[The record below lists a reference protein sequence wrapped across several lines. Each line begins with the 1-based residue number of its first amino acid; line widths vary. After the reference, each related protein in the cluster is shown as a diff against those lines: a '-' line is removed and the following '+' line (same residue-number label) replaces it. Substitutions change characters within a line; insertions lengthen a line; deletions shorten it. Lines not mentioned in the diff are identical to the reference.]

1 MLENQIGLAPM
12 ADYTDYP
19 FREIC
24 RRFGADFTFT
34 EMISVDSII
43 RENEK
48 VEKMLPQ
55 KGEANIGVQLFGND
69 TTKFVEAAKAVQS
82 LASWIDIN
90 AACPVNKVVK
100 KGSGAA
106 LLKDP
111 KLLGD
116 IVFTL
121 KKSIDLP
128 VGVKVRLGYD
138 QINIEEVAQTVQEAG
153 SDYIIVHGRTRS
165 QMYSGIANREVI
177 KKLKGKIRIP
187 LGASGDVFSK
197 KDIDDYLLNYGAD
210 FILVA
215 RGAIGNPWIFTK
227 NNYNPTLD
235 ERIDTCLEH
244 LKLTIE
250 FYGSEVYAVKKFRK
264 VLMKYFS
271 GIEGS
276 KEVRRK
282 LHLLLTYNDVAELVY
297 TTLKH

>member
-24 RRFGADFTFT
+24 RRFGAEFTFT

-55 KGEANIGVQLFGND
+55 KGENNIGVQLFGND
-69 TTKFVEAAKAVQS
+69 PTKFAEAAKAVQG

-106 LLKDP
+106 LLKNP
-111 KLLGD
+111 ILLGD
-116 IVFTL
+116 IVFNL

-138 QINIEEVAQTVQEAG
+138 QINIEEVAQTLEKAG

-165 QMYSGIANREVI
+165 QMYSGSANREI
-177 KKLKGKIRIP
+177 LKKLKAKINIP

-210 FILVA
+210 FVLVA

-227 NNYNPTLD
+227 NNYLPTLD

-244 LKLTIE
+244 LELMIE

-264 VLMKYFS
+264 VLIKYFS
-271 GIEGS
+271 GIEGT
-276 KEVRRK
+276 KEVRRN
-282 LHLLLTYNDVAELVY
+282 LHLLLSYNDVAELINK
-297 TTLKH
+297 TLKH